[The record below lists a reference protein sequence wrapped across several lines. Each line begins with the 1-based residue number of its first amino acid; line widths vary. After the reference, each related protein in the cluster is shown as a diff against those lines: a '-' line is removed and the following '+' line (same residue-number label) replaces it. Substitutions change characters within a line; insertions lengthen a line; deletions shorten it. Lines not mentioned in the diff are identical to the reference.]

1 MSTPEYTPPMD
12 PDVLYQQVVET
23 YSKHINPGMAKLMA
37 FAGFGV
43 EMRGEGCYIYDHEDR
58 QFLDCLGGYGVF
70 THGHRH
76 PKIVAAVKRQ
86 LDLMPLGGKAFFN
99 PVQAKL
105 AEKLSSIAPGKLE
118 YTFFSNSGT
127 EAVEAA
133 LKFAKAATGRP
144 KIVST
149 QGSYHGKTMGALST
163 TGRDKYREP
172 FLPLVPGVTFVP
184 YGDAETAAAEI
195 DHHTA
200 CFIVEVIQGEGG
212 VIVPPRGY
220 LPSIRNACDKVG
232 ALLIVDEVQTGMGRT
247 GLMFGCNHE
256 GIEPDLLTLAKALG
270 GGVMP
275 IGATMGTAAV
285 WDAVFGKNP
294 LVHTSTFGGGQ
305 LACAAGIAALEV
317 IEEEGLCE
325 RARTMG
331 ARLKAGLEGVR
342 ETHSDLIAEVRGE
355 GLILGVEFKMDE
367 VGELCVAQMMKRGMC
382 AAYTLNNP
390 RVIRFEPPLIINE
403 DQVDF
408 ASQTFGEA
416 VAETAE
422 VLSELV

>member
-1 MSTPEYTPPMD
+1 MD

>member
-1 MSTPEYTPPMD
+1 MD
-12 PDVLYQQVVET
+12 SDALYQQVVDT
-23 YSKHINPGMAKLMA
+23 YAKHINPGMAKLMA

-43 EMRGEGCYIYDHEDR
+43 EMRGEGCYIYDHEGR

-76 PKIVAAVKRQ
+76 PKIVEAVKRQ

-99 PVQAKL
+99 PVQAQL
-105 AEKLSSIAPGKLE
+105 AEKLAGIAPGKLE
-118 YTFFSNSGT
+118 FTFFSNSGT

-149 QGSYHGKTMGALST
+149 FGSYHGKTMGALST

-172 FLPLVPGVTFVP
+172 FEPLVPGVTFVP
-184 YGDAETAAAEI
+184 YGNAEAAAEEI

-220 LPSIRNACDKVG
+220 LSSIRKACDKVG

-247 GLMFGCNHE
+247 GRMFGCDHE
-256 GIEPDLLTLAKALG
+256 GIAPDLLTLAKALG

-294 LVHTSTFGGGQ
+294 LIHTSTFGGGA

-325 RARTMG
+325 RAQTMG
-331 ARLKAGLEGVR
+331 TRLKSGLEGVR
-342 ETHSDLIAEVRGE
+342 EAQSDLIAEVRGE

-367 VGELCVAQMMKRGMC
+367 VGELCVAQMMKRGLC

-390 RVIRFEPPLIINE
+390 RVIRFEPPLIIDE
-403 DQVDF
+403 SQIDF
-408 ASQTFGEA
+408 AVRVFGEA

-422 VLSELV
+422 VLSELA

>member
-1 MSTPEYTPPMD
+1 
-12 PDVLYQQVVET
+12 
-23 YSKHINPGMAKLMA
+23 
-37 FAGFGV
+37 
-43 EMRGEGCYIYDHEDR
+43 
-58 QFLDCLGGYGVF
+58 
-70 THGHRH
+70 
-76 PKIVAAVKRQ
+76 
-86 LDLMPLGGKAFFN
+86 
-99 PVQAKL
+99 
-105 AEKLSSIAPGKLE
+105 
-118 YTFFSNSGT
+118 
-127 EAVEAA
+127 
-133 LKFAKAATGRP
+133 
-144 KIVST
+144 
-149 QGSYHGKTMGALST
+149 
-163 TGRDKYREP
+163 
-172 FLPLVPGVTFVP
+172 
-184 YGDAETAAAEI
+184 
-195 DHHTA
+195 
-200 CFIVEVIQGEGG
+200 
-212 VIVPPRGY
+212 
-220 LPSIRNACDKVG
+220 
-232 ALLIVDEVQTGMGRT
+232 
-247 GLMFGCNHE
+247 
-256 GIEPDLLTLAKALG
+256 
-270 GGVMP
+270 MP